1 MVSKKN
7 ISVSVVYALTHHQE
21 VIAVE
26 LPENST
32 VEQAIIESG
41 ILRIYSEIDITK
53 NSLGIYGKVV
63 KNSQILQ
70 DQDRVEIYRPL
81 TIDPM
86 HARRKRA
93 EMQN

>member
-1 MVSKKN
+1 MVREEN
-7 ISVSVVYALTHHQE
+7 IRVTVAYALSKHQE
-21 VIAVE
+21 LVAVK

-41 ILRIYSEIDITK
+41 ILQKYCEIDITK
-53 NSLGIYGKVV
+53 NAVGIYGKVV
-63 KNSQILQ
+63 QNTQILH
-70 DQDRVEIYRPL
+70 DQDRIEIYRPL

-93 EMQN
+93 DLQS

>member
-1 MVSKKN
+1 MASGKN
-7 ISVSVVYALTHHQE
+7 ISVTVVYALTHHQE
-21 VIAVE
+21 VINVE
-26 LPENST
+26 LPANST

-41 ILRIYSEIDITK
+41 ILQMYSEIDITK

-63 KNSQILQ
+63 KNSQILR

-93 EMQN
+93 EMQS